1 MIFIILHNHLNF
13 TLPSN
18 GAEVSVVREGDVI
31 RWVPVEAGKC
41 YHHQRCY
48 HSNHYHKL
56 FFIIND
62 ASQSITLVNI
72 KRPVAAH
79 GEGDSVQHVVYG
91 TDHLIML
98 LLILIMIK
106 KMRMIKMMIM
116 IVIRMIKMMMMTS
129 SPL

>member
-1 MIFIILHNHLNF
+1 M
-13 TLPSN
+13 T
-18 GAEVSVVREGDVI
+18 
-31 RWVPVEAGKC
+31 
-41 YHHQRCY
+41 
-48 HSNHYHKL
+48 
-56 FFIIND
+56 
-62 ASQSITLVNI
+62 TLVII
-72 KRPVAAH
+72 KVPVAAH